1 MPDDLEGQRD
11 RALDGRRVDHATD
24 EPDVGS
30 VMGQGGAEGPA
41 AGTTID
47 PNTAEGALNRVLLVG
62 ATAEPADLGDR
73 AAHEGARDGGRP
85 ATNKCVE
92 PERAPRDGRRVV
104 TQILML
110 DVDIPGAVIA
120 ARGRADELSLGIGGV
135 G

>member
-11 RALDGRRVDHATD
+11 RALDGRRVDHTTD

-41 AGTTID
+41 ANTTID
-47 PNTAEGALNRVLLVG
+47 PNTAEGALNRVILVG

-73 AAHEGARDGGRP
+73 AAHD
-85 ATNKCVE
+85 
-92 PERAPRDGRRVV
+92 APRDGRRVV